1 MKALKGI
8 KLKDNRILIKD
19 FELVKETKG
28 GIILPEDQW
37 ETPVGGLIV
46 SVGPGLMNTTTGELI
61 PMTCSVGEK
70 VQYHKHGTE
79 VEVNGEKYYLL
90 RDTDVWG
97 EIQDTKS

>member
-8 KLKDNRILIKD
+8 KLKENRILIAD
-19 FELVKETKG
+19 FDVRKESAG
-28 GIILPEDQW
+28 GIIMPESEW

-46 SVGPGLMNTTTGELI
+46 SVGPGKVDPNSGILVKNT
-61 PMTCSVGEK
+61 CKVGES

-90 RDTDVWG
+90 RDSDVWG
-97 EIQDTKS
+97 EMEDVK